1 MSEVFSHLYIQALRK
16 DAGHQALDQCRYNS
30 GSNSSTDWIQ
40 NCLAL
45 LVHADSFLMYRD
57 HVFLLV
63 SSQVRGV
70 EYRYFIYICSS
81 TARDVT
87 LGLLYGY
94 KTVLQAVTLVMA
106 LKTRKVKVPGLND
119 YREVVLA
126 TYLTCLVVVIVFIVN
141 YTMKDEMNSFI
152 AITSLSYFTGATAII
167 ALVFVPKVISRH

>member
-106 LKTRKVKVPGLND
+106 LKTRKVKVQGLND

-126 TYLTCLVVVIVFIVN
+126 TYITCFVVIIIFVVN
-141 YTMKDEMNSFI
+141 YTMKDETKSFI